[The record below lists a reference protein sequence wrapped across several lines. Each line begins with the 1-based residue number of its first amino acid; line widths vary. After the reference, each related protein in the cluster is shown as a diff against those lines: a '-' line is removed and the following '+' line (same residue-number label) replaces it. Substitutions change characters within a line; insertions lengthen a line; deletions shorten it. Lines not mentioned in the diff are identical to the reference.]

1 MLVAEILSSAASLI
15 SSGLDFLDGDKKH
28 KAELLLEQVKGL
40 QKQNQSQAKINEIQ
54 VAHRSI
60 FVAGPRPFIMWI
72 CGFGLASE
80 FLLRPWV
87 QAFYPHIHIPSISD
101 VVLELILALSGLA
114 GLRTFEKKCGLTK

>member
-1 MLVAEILSSAASLI
+1 MLIAEILTSAAGLI
-15 SSGLDFLDGDKKH
+15 ADGLNFLDGDKKH
-28 KAELLLEQVKGL
+28 KAQLLLKQVEGL
-40 QKQNQSQAKINEIQ
+40 QAQNAAQAKVNEIQ
-54 VAHRSI
+54 AAHRSV

-87 QAFYPHIHIPSISD
+87 QAFYPHVLIPSISD